1 MIQRHG
7 ATYIVLAI
15 LLDLLCSIA
24 ALYLA
29 GALRATLPFGAF
41 MPSEAILSP
50 SLIVLT
56 LAIWFAIFLMLSVYD
71 PRYTV
76 RLSDEVRRTL
86 AASFFALL
94 VLAGALYFIDREVS
108 RLLVIYVALL
118 NMLLRVTWRAA
129 AHLFFAGRQRQT
141 RRVLIV
147 GSGALAEQIVETLQ
161 EYTWA
166 GIQLIGFLEA
176 DESALRSLP
185 RLGRLADAARVVQQ
199 CSIDEV
205 IIALPY
211 RDYECL
217 TALVLELQRL
227 PVQVRI
233 VPNYLN
239 LALYRATVEEFGGVP
254 LINLR
259 DPALNIYQR
268 AVKRA
273 FDLLLGAALLLLSAP
288 LWAIVWLAIRL
299 DSKGAAIFKQERIGE
314 NGKPFI
320 MYKFRTMTED
330 AEERQTEVLR
340 HDEQGNLIH
349 KTADDPRVTRVGRFL
364 RRTSLD
370 ELPNLINVLRGE
382 MSLVGPRPEVAWM
395 MDKYALWQLKRFAVP
410 QGMTGWWQINGRS
423 NKPMHLHTE
432 DDLYYI
438 QNYSIL
444 LDLLILW
451 RTLFVV
457 LRGKGA
463 F

>member
-1 MIQRHG
+1 MIQRQG
-7 ATYIVLAI
+7 TTYTVFAI
-15 LLDLLCSIA
+15 FLDLLCTIA
-24 ALYLA
+24 ALPLA
-29 GALRATLPFGAF
+29 GALRAMLPLGAF
-41 MPSEAILSP
+41 IPSEAILSP
-50 SLIVLT
+50 SLVGLT

-71 PRYTV
+71 PRRTI
-76 RLSDEVRRTL
+76 RLSDEVRRVL

-94 VLAGALYFIDREVS
+94 VLAGALYFTDREVS
-108 RLLVIYVALL
+108 RLMVIYIALL
-118 NMLLRVTWRAA
+118 NTLLRVAWRAV
-129 AHLFFAGRQRQT
+129 AHPFFMRQGQRA
-141 RRVLIV
+141 RRVLIA

-161 EYTWA
+161 EYAWA
-166 GIQLIGFLEA
+166 GIRIIGFLEA
-176 DESALRSLP
+176 DSATLRDLP
-185 RLGRLADAARVVQQ
+185 RLGRLTDAAHVVRQH
-199 CSIDEV
+199 SVDEV
-205 IIALPY
+205 IIALPH

-233 VPNYLN
+233 APDYLN
-239 LALYRATVEEFGGVP
+239 LVLYRATVEEFGGVP

-259 DPALNIYQR
+259 DPALNVYQR
-268 AVKRA
+268 VMKRA
-273 FDLLLGAALLLLSAP
+273 FDLSLGALLLLLSAP
-288 LWAIVWLAIRL
+288 LWAIIWLAIRL

-330 AEERQTEVLR
+330 AEARRAEVLR
-340 HDEQGNLIH
+340 RDEQGNLIH

-395 MDKYALWQLKRFAVP
+395 MDKYAPWQLKRFAVP

-444 LDLLILW
+444 LDLIILW

>member
-1 MIQRHG
+1 MIQQRS
-7 ATYIVLAI
+7 ATYAVFAI
-15 LLDLLCSIA
+15 FLDLLCTIA

-29 GALRATLPFGAF
+29 GALRATLPLGAF

-50 SLIVLT
+50 SLVVLT
-56 LAIWFAIFLMLSVYD
+56 LAVWFAIFLMLSVYD
-71 PRYTV
+71 PRCAV
-76 RLSDEVRRTL
+76 RLSDEVRRVL

-94 VLAGALYFIDREVS
+94 VLAGALYFTDREVS
-108 RLLVIYVALL
+108 RLLVVYIALL
-118 NMLLRVTWRAA
+118 NTALRVAWRAV
-129 AHLFFAGRQRQT
+129 AHPFFVGQRRRA
-141 RRVLIV
+141 RRVLIA

-161 EYTWA
+161 EYAWA
-166 GIQLIGFLEA
+166 GIQIVGFLEENA
-176 DESALRSLP
+176 VALRDLP
-185 RLGRLADAARVVQQ
+185 RLGRLADAAHVVRQH
-199 CSIDEV
+199 SIDEV
-205 IIALPY
+205 IVALSH
-211 RDYECL
+211 RDHECL

-233 VPNYLN
+233 APNYLN
-239 LALYRATVEEFGGVP
+239 LVLYRATVEEFGGVP

-259 DPALNIYQR
+259 DPALNVYQR
-268 AVKRA
+268 VMKRA
-273 FDLLLGAALLLLSAP
+273 FDLSLGALLLLLSAP
-288 LWAIVWLAIRL
+288 LWAIIWLAIRL

-330 AEERQTEVLR
+330 AEARRAEVLR
-340 HDEQGNLIH
+340 RDEQGNLIH

-395 MDKYALWQLKRFAVP
+395 MDKYAPWQLKRFAVP

-444 LDLLILW
+444 LDLIILW

>member
-1 MIQRHG
+1 MIQRQG
-7 ATYIVLAI
+7 TTYTVFAI
-15 LLDLLCSIA
+15 FLDLLCTIA

-29 GALRATLPFGAF
+29 GALRATLPLGAF

-50 SLIVLT
+50 GLIILT

-71 PRYTV
+71 PRRTI
-76 RLSDEVRRTL
+76 RLSDEVRRVL

-94 VLAGALYFIDREVS
+94 VLAGALYFTDREVS
-108 RLLVIYVALL
+108 RLMVIYIALL
-118 NMLLRVTWRAA
+118 NTALRVAWRAM
-129 AHLFFAGRQRQT
+129 AHPFFAGRRRA

-147 GSGALAEQIVETLQ
+147 GSGALAEQIIEMLQ
-161 EYTWA
+161 EYAWA
-166 GIQLIGFLEA
+166 GIRIVGFLEENVA
-176 DESALRSLP
+176 ALRDLP
-185 RLGRLADAARVVQQ
+185 RLGRLTDAAHVVRQH
-199 CSIDEV
+199 SIDEV
-205 IIALPY
+205 IIALSH

-233 VPNYLN
+233 APDYLN
-239 LALYRATVEEFGGVP
+239 LVLYRATVEEFGGVP

-259 DPALNIYQR
+259 DPALNVYQR
-268 AVKRA
+268 VMKRA
-273 FDLLLGAALLLLSAP
+273 FDLSLGAALLLLSAP
-288 LWAIVWLAIRL
+288 LWAIIWLAIRL

-330 AEERQTEVLR
+330 AEARQAEVLR

-395 MDKYALWQLKRFAVP
+395 MDKYAPWQLKRFAVP

-444 LDLLILW
+444 LDLIILW